1 MALRSPQLRPPSG
14 LPQRHV
20 RDDRWEHAAVS
31 RGDEVTVFEGPQAR
45 WDADTAVT
53 HLYAAH
59 WTAMLRLATL
69 LTGDRASGE
78 DVVQDAFVALHRRW
92 RKLGEPA
99 AAVAYLRTS
108 VVNGARSVAR
118 HRAVEIKHRSPAP
131 PPPAGPEEHALRAV
145 QDARV
150 LAALRTL
157 PQRQQEV
164 LVLRYYADLSE
175 EQIATTLGISRGA
188 VKSYAHRAMT
198 ALRERL
204 AGGDTPGGP
213 TEGTVTS

>member
-1 MALRSPQLRPPSG
+1 LSKGDDVAGHGPAIDLDG
-14 LPQRHV
+14 DYRHW
-20 RDDRWEHAAVS
+20 DADAAVS
-31 RGDEVTVFEGPQAR
+31 
-45 WDADTAVT
+45 

-59 WTAMLRLATL
+59 WTSLLRLATM
-69 LTGDRASGE
+69 LTGDRATGE
-78 DVVQDAFVALHRRW
+78 DVLQDAFVALHRRW
-92 RKLGEPA
+92 RRIGEPA
-99 AAVAYLRTS
+99 TALAYLRTS

-118 HRAVEIKHRSPAP
+118 HRAVEFKHRSPAP
-131 PPPAGPEEHALRAV
+131 PAPAGPEEHALRAV

-188 VKSYAHRAMT
+188 VKSYAHRAMST
-198 ALRERL
+198 LRDRL
-204 AGGDTPGGP
+204 DGGTR
-213 TEGTVTS
+213 EGTVTS

>member
-1 MALRSPQLRPPSG
+1 MALRTTAQLRPPRG
-14 LPQRHV
+14 LAQRHV
-20 RDDRWEHAAVS
+20 RDDRWGHAGLS
-31 RGDEVTVFEGPQAR
+31 RGDEVTVFEDPSTG
-45 WDADTAVT
+45 WDADTAVS
-53 HLYAAH
+53 HLYTAH

-92 RKLGEPA
+92 RRLGEPSA
-99 AAVAYLRTS
+99 ALAYLRTS

-118 HRAVEIKHRSPAP
+118 HRAVEFKHRAPAP
-131 PPPAGPEEHALRAV
+131 PPPAGPEEHALRSV
-145 QDARV
+145 QDAHV
-150 LAALRTL
+150 LSLLRTL

-175 EQIATTLGISRGA
+175 EQIAITLGISRGA
-188 VKSYAHRAMT
+188 VKSYAHRGMT

-204 AGGDTPGGP
+204 AGGG

>member
-1 MALRSPQLRPPSG
+1 MALRTTSQARPAP
-14 LPQRHV
+14 RHERV
-20 RDDRWEHAAVS
+20 AGPGGHAALSKGDDIAGHRPATDLDGDHRQWDADAAVS
-31 RGDEVTVFEGPQAR
+31 
-45 WDADTAVT
+45 

-59 WTAMLRLATL
+59 WTSLLRLATM
-69 LTGDRASGE
+69 LTGDRATGE
-78 DVVQDAFVALHRRW
+78 DVLQDAFVALHGRW
-92 RKLGEPA
+92 RRIGEPA
-99 AAVAYLRTS
+99 TALAYLRTS

-118 HRAVEIKHRSPAP
+118 HRAVEFKYRSPAP
-131 PPPAGPEEHALRAV
+131 PSPAGPEEHALRAV

-188 VKSYAHRAMT
+188 VKSYAHRAMST
-198 ALRERL
+198 LRDRL
-204 AGGDTPGGP
+204 DGGTP
-213 TEGTVTS
+213 EGTVTS